1 VILKINIPY
10 ANIIVY
16 ASLII
21 SFAFFVLNRRL
32 SFEKL
37 KSNSKRVKEEL
48 EKRLQTPKNADTIS
62 SMDSHADFV
71 RLQSI
76 LDSQSELG
84 VEMIKDFKQETVF
97 RVINFLILPALSSSR
112 AWVYLG
118 KKVFKF
124 LKYDR
129 EYSAVLLEENDF
141 LSQER
146 EGISVGILDPLTGK
160 VRAWVFVER
169 EQNIIDN
176 TFVLLQKIN
185 EFFGLEIVRFD
196 RYLMPMENK
205 EIVKQKDFLRFS
217 VHMLPVLV
225 LSIIFPY
232 VQAEMA
238 ATWVGNTTLDI
249 LSLMTSVTFP
259 WIAQLSCFPLYRSL
273 GDDIYKSGMSILPD
287 RLIARIPPLFM
298 ISAFISLLT
307 GLAFGNLFH
316 WNATDIF
323 LYTLSTSAHVLFA
336 QLLVY
341 ASLSKDFLFMGIG
354 WGIYCIT
361 LFLFPDIGYIA
372 PMLASVYLFIHI
384 FLQRSS
390 SDSLKLSRPSIQLLF
405 RGFLLGSI
413 VWGDK
418 VLYFLKSKNFE
429 NPAIVFICL
438 IGPIVLQAT
447 FYVKF
452 APTIQDLLDKTLNSI
467 ISDSVWTL
475 PLRNSRSYLFIKRT
489 FVELFLLGGV
499 FVLPTVILLSF
510 FFPDQAIMSGLCA
523 LTSWNLATIS
533 IVMILFLFIQQ
544 SSFITF
550 FGIFYVAI
558 LVILA
563 VLPQI
568 DVVETYGILFG
579 VTSISLPFLI
589 YLCLKEWKNPEFGIF
604 WKANS
609 KSVTPAGK

>member
-1 VILKINIPY
+1 
-10 ANIIVY
+10 
-16 ASLII
+16 
-21 SFAFFVLNRRL
+21 
-32 SFEKL
+32 
-37 KSNSKRVKEEL
+37 
-48 EKRLQTPKNADTIS
+48 
-62 SMDSHADFV
+62 
-71 RLQSI
+71 
-76 LDSQSELG
+76 
-84 VEMIKDFKQETVF
+84 
-97 RVINFLILPALSSSR
+97 
-112 AWVYLG
+112 
-118 KKVFKF
+118 
-124 LKYDR
+124 
-129 EYSAVLLEENDF
+129 
-141 LSQER
+141 
-146 EGISVGILDPLTGK
+146 
-160 VRAWVFVER
+160 
-169 EQNIIDN
+169 
-176 TFVLLQKIN
+176 
-185 EFFGLEIVRFD
+185 
-196 RYLMPMENK
+196 
-205 EIVKQKDFLRFS
+205 
-217 VHMLPVLV
+217 MLPVLV

-287 RLIARIPPLFM
+287 RLIARIPPLFI
-298 ISAFISLLT
+298 ISAFISLFT
-307 GLAFGNLFH
+307 GLALGNLFH
-316 WNATDIF
+316 WNAADIF

-354 WGIYCIT
+354 WGIYCLT

-405 RGFLLGSI
+405 RGFLLESI

-418 VLYFLKSKNFE
+418 VLYFRKSKNFE

-499 FVLPTVILLSF
+499 FVLPTVLLLSF

-533 IVMILFLFIQQ
+533 IVMIC
-544 SSFITF
+544 
-550 FGIFYVAI
+550 FGY
-558 LVILA
+558 
-563 VLPQI
+563 
-568 DVVETYGILFG
+568 
-579 VTSISLPFLI
+579 
-589 YLCLKEWKNPEFGIF
+589 
-604 WKANS
+604 
-609 KSVTPAGK
+609 